1 MLLLLIV
8 CSVDGTYLICMKK
21 FITKLSLC
29 IECVFI
35 YSPLLL
41 SSIPSFSVTHSL
53 THSLSLSLSLSQFE
67 DERDARDSVE
77 EMDGRSIMDKRV
89 RVEISRRGRGGVK
102 TAIKLLSLLLLL
114 IELPQ

>member
-1 MLLLLIV
+1 V
-8 CSVDGTYLICMKK
+8 CSYIL
-21 FITKLSLC
+21 LS
-29 IECVFI
+29 FSTP
-35 YSPLLL
+35 SPLFL
-41 SSIPSFSVTHSL
+41 SL

-114 IELPQ
+114 I

>member
-1 MLLLLIV
+1 VL
-8 CSVDGTYLICMKK
+8 
-21 FITKLSLC
+21 
-29 IECVFI
+29 I

-53 THSLSLSLSLSQFE
+53 SLSLSLSLSQFE

-114 IELPQ
+114 I

>member
-1 MLLLLIV
+1 V
-8 CSVDGTYLICMKK
+8 CSYI
-21 FITKLSLC
+21 
-29 IECVFI
+29 
-35 YSPLLL
+35 LL
-41 SSIPSFSVTHSL
+41 SFSPPSLLFLSL

-114 IELPQ
+114 I